1 MNEIEKLLE
10 GLTPEEK
17 ALLCKD
23 LVRMRCKTRED
34 LHNWG
39 KFFMNVDLA
48 DCTVSRFADSNP
60 LDMVWEIYQLCA
72 DDHREEPVSL
82 MYIAGRASQKTLAVA
97 VLQVILPLH
106 FGRAVVHLGGTKD
119 QARRAYLYFK
129 KFVSRPYLRDFLLS
143 DPTQSKTTFVVDG
156 EEVDVEILSISPMAV
171 QGSHAPIVSLDEL
184 SSLSK
189 EKMAAYQDVGGIPV
203 YTNDGKPWFQ
213 FGISSRK
220 GRYTVI
226 ETEYENRE
234 KSGMLFRFWTIL
246 ENTKRCPDSISGTEP
261 FTYYVNAKE
270 NIKMTQEEFN
280 KTDESTQSKMER
292 INAYKGCFSCPLAA
306 VCAGDLKKQTSTCR
320 TLRPTQ
326 SVIAEFKKADLS
338 WFLSQKMSMEPSSEG
353 LIFAKFKRVVF
364 EKTPREMYRIF
375 TGTDPGRELA
385 ESELVNFMIQKGVK
399 RYAGLDHGSTH
410 PAVVVVIY
418 EDGNG
423 IIYIMNVTAQ
433 AELEPEQ
440 LKELVFSMK
449 KKYDFHT
456 LYPDTSRPEL
466 NKMLRK
472 VVKVFDDF
480 DKSGQIENGIT
491 LIRQKLY
498 STGGTTAFF
507 GIKGN
512 CDFMCSEMEKYHYDH
527 DAGGKLT
534 DVPVDEFNHSIDAL
548 RYAAINRWKTRTG
561 GVAAST
567 AGQVDEKP
575 KEDPK
580 QYQQAVAKKQ
590 ENWLS
595 DQIRQSVET
604 GGGGEGL
611 QTSKSKTNYWDI

>member
-1 MNEIEKLLE
+1 MNEIEALLD

-17 ALLCKD
+17 VLLCKD
-23 LVRMRCKTRED
+23 IVRMRCRTREALKD
-34 LHNWG
+34 WCIY
-39 KFFMNVDLA
+39 FMNVDLA
-48 DCTVSRFADSNP
+48 DCVVSRFSDSNP

-72 DDHREEPVSL
+72 DDHRDEPVSL
-82 MYIAGRASQKTLAVA
+82 MFIAGRASQKTLAAA

-119 QARRAYLYFK
+119 QARRAYLYFR

-143 DPTQSKTTFVVDG
+143 DPTQSKTTFSVDN

-184 SSLSK
+184 ASLSK

-203 YTNDGKPWFQ
+203 YTNDGRPWFQ

-234 KSGMLFRFWTIL
+234 KSGVLFRFWTVL

-261 FTYYVNAKE
+261 MTYYVDARE
-270 NIKMTQEEFN
+270 NMKMTEEEFA
-280 KTDESTQSKMER
+280 KTNDSARSKMEKV
-292 INAYKGCFSCPLAA
+292 NAFKGCYSCPLAA
-306 VCAGDLKKQTSTCR
+306 ICAGDLKKQTSTCR
-320 TLRPTQ
+320 TLRPTK

-338 WFLSQKMSMEPSSEG
+338 WFLSQKMSLEPSGEG
-353 LIFAKFKRVVF
+353 LIFSKFKRAVF

-375 TGTDPGRELA
+375 TGTDPGREIT
-385 ESELVNFMIQKGVK
+385 EEELVHFMIQKGVK

-410 PAVVVVIY
+410 PAVVITIY

-423 IIYIMNVTAQ
+423 IIYIMNVHAQ
-433 AELEPEQ
+433 ADLEPEQ
-440 LKELVFSMK
+440 LKDLVAKLK
-449 KKYDFHT
+449 KKYDFHVI
-456 LYPDTSRPEL
+456 YPDTSRPEL

-491 LIRQKLY
+491 LIRQKIY
-498 STGGTTAFF
+498 STGGTTALF
-507 GIKGN
+507 GLKGG
-512 CDFMCSEMEKYHYDH
+512 CDFMCTEMEKYHYDH

-548 RYAAINRWKTRTG
+548 RYAAINRWKVRSG
-561 GVAAST
+561 GVAVT
-567 AGQVDEKP
+567 TNPDQEKP
-575 KEDPK
+575 KEEPQ
-580 QYQQAVAKKQ
+580 QYQQAVAQKQ

-595 DQIRQSVET
+595 NEIRKTVDES
-604 GGGGEGL
+604 GGSQGL
-611 QTSKSKTNYWDI
+611 QTSKSKTSYWDI